1 MDADRWPCAG
11 SELSPC
17 AGSIPIKSPL
27 QKKHKGDEH
36 PDDDIE
42 ITSVN
47 PGGNQQPVSSE
58 AIEKLLDRKLG
69 LLNCFLQQ
77 LHPDLGTFKEL
88 VRVEF
93 EGMGLRLRE
102 HKVRQPPLSNLW
114 KLFRRWAN

>member
-1 MDADRWPCAG
+1 M
-11 SELSPC
+11 
-17 AGSIPIKSPL
+17 GSIPIKSAL

-77 LHPDLGTFKEL
+77 LHPDLGTFEEL

-102 HKVRQPPLSNLW
+102 QKLGSRHYQTCGSFLGDGPTDGGNDTSPP
-114 KLFRRWAN
+114 